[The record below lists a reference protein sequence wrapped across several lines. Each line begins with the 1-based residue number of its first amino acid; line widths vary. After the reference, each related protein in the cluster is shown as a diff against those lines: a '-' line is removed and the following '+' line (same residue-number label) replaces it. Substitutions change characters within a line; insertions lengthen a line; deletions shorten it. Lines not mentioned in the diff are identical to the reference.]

1 MDMNKMLKQVQEMQ
15 AQMARAQEE
24 LASEVVEASAGGG
37 MVRVK
42 ATGAG
47 EVVEIKIAAEAIDSD
62 DPEMLEDLV
71 LAAVNEALRNAQDLM
86 QSKLGGALGPMG
98 GLGGL
103 GLPGL

>member
-1 MDMNKMLKQVQEMQ
+1 MKMDMNKMLRQVQEMQ
-15 AQMARAQEE
+15 AQMAKAQEE
-24 LASEVVEASAGGG
+24 LANETVEATVGGG
-37 MVRVK
+37 MVRVT

-47 EVVEIKIAAEAIDSD
+47 EIVGIKIAPDAIDPS

-86 QSKLGGALGPMG
+86 QSRLGGAMG

-103 GLPGL
+103 GLPGM